1 MADTE
6 LEGQA
11 SEPLYKDAMKE
22 YGMRGT
28 IIPAATSRAQS
39 KSQEG
44 APSEDLGVRFD
55 IHKPVAHNIVE
66 YLPDGSQK
74 VTRLDDNA
82 LARLQNQNKSVN
94 GQKTKPIG
102 YAEAVNGK
110 LNGTVKAAEAQGHDA
125 GNGSFVPVR
134 PGFQGSMPVTPNHTA
149 LPSVANRKRTLVK
162 FEGTFG
168 RLSVP
173 YDHVYQDTTRP
184 DLLVMVQYNPDGNH
198 FEAPESNDHIRVRIG
213 EHEYLC
219 LSGVQFSSEDRKTHY
234 TVFAIDFAT
243 MEQMAGQ
250 EVGNGSQDVRG

>member
-6 LEGQA
+6 LEGQVP
-11 SEPLYKDAMKE
+11 EPLYRDAMKE
-22 YGMRGT
+22 YGMKGT

-39 KSQEG
+39 KTEEG
-44 APSEDLGVRFD
+44 SPSEDLGARFD

-66 YLPDGSQK
+66 YLPDGTQK
-74 VTRLDDNA
+74 VTRLNEEA
-82 LARLQNQNKSVN
+82 LARLQQQNTTVK
-94 GQKTKPIG
+94 GQKTRPIS
-102 YAEAVNGK
+102 YAEAVSGK
-110 LNGTVKAAEAQGHDA
+110 VNGTVKTAEAQDS

-134 PGFQGSMPVTPNHTA
+134 PGFQGGMPAVSNHA
-149 LPSVANRKRTLVK
+149 SLPGIPNRKRTLVK

-168 RLSVP
+168 RLAVP
-173 YDHVYQDTTRP
+173 YDHVYQDTQRP

-234 TVFAIDFAT
+234 TVFAIDFVT

-250 EVGNGSQDVRG
+250 EAGHGSQGV

>member
-6 LEGQA
+6 QQVP
-11 SEPLYKDAMKE
+11 EPLYKDAMKE
-22 YGMRGT
+22 YGMKGT

-39 KSQEG
+39 KSEEG
-44 APSEDLGVRFD
+44 SPSEDLGVRFD

-66 YLPDGSQK
+66 YLPDGTQK
-74 VTRLDDNA
+74 VTRLDENA
-82 LARLQNQNKSVN
+82 LARLQQQNKAVS

-102 YAEAVNGK
+102 YAEAVSGKFNGSA
-110 LNGTVKAAEAQGHDA
+110 KAAEVQGQDP

-134 PGFQGSMPVTPNHTA
+134 PGFQGSMPVTNH
-149 LPSVANRKRTLVK
+149 PSLASPPSRKRTLVK

-168 RLSVP
+168 RLAVP
-173 YDHVYQDTTRP
+173 YDHVYQDVARP

>member
-6 LEGQA
+6 LEGQVP
-11 SEPLYKDAMKE
+11 EPLYKDAQKE
-22 YGMRGT
+22 YGMKGT

-39 KSQEG
+39 KSEEG
-44 APSEDLGVRFD
+44 VPSEDLGVRFD

-66 YLPDGSQK
+66 YLPDGTQK
-74 VTRLDDNA
+74 VTRLSEDA
-82 LARLQNQNKSVN
+82 LARLQQQNTAVK

-102 YAEAVNGK
+102 YAEAVSGK
-110 LNGTVKAAEAQGHDA
+110 FNGTAKTAEAQGQDS

-134 PGFQGSMPVTPNHTA
+134 PGFQGSMPMPASPVMPA
-149 LPSVANRKRTLVK
+149 VPSNRKRTLVK

-168 RLSVP
+168 RLAVP
-173 YDHVYQDTTRP
+173 YDHVYQDATRP

-250 EVGNGSQDVRG
+250 EAGHGSQGV